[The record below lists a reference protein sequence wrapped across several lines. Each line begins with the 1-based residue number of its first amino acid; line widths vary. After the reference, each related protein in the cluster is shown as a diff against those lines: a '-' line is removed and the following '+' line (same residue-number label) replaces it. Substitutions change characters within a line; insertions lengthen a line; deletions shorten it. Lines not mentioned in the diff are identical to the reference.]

1 MHQDMWVLMG
11 ECWRE
16 DPSCRPLVEK
26 LAIETTASVGTRLG
40 IAFGKISWEKPPDMI
55 KDISSILDVLGPIDL
70 SKFDNGDLYDTL
82 AYLRSSDR
90 PFNAKAILYVFQNLH
105 VSA

>member
-1 MHQDMWVLMG
+1 MG

-16 DPSCRPLVEK
+16 DPSYKPLVEK
-26 LAIETTASVGTRLG
+26 LAIETTTSVRTISGVV
-40 IAFGKISWEKPPDMI
+40 FGKISWSKPPDTK
-55 KDISSILDVLGPIDL
+55 KDISSILDVLKFIDI
-70 SKFDNGDLYDTL
+70 SNFHSDDICDTL

-90 PFNAKAILYVFQNLH
+90 PFNAKAMFSVFQNLR